1 MCDCSRR
8 GWVPGQKQTQRG
20 GRGVS
25 STGFSATTVWG
36 PIVWRALHDLAEV
49 AGDNELWEELGRVLP
64 GALPCV
70 ECQGHMTAW
79 IAANPL
85 GAMEPRKWMLAAH
98 NAVNRRMGH
107 RVWSIEE
114 LAAVYQGCDRLML
127 TLELRDMVRELG
139 EVGILGVAAVRVME
153 RMVE

>member
-1 MCDCSRR
+1 
-8 GWVPGQKQTQRG
+8 
-20 GRGVS
+20 
-25 STGFSATTVWG
+25 
-36 PIVWRALHDLAEV
+36 
-49 AGDNELWEELGRVLP
+49 
-64 GALPCV
+64 
-70 ECQGHMTAW
+70 MTAW